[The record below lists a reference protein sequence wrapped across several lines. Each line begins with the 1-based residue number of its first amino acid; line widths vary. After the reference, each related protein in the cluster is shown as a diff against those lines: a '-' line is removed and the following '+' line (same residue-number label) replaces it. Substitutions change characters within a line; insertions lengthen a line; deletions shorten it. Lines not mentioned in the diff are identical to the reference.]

1 MSMREFIFY
10 SQRAR
15 TSGNIKN
22 LMKAGRIDI
31 AIHTFIHSIFI
42 SNDMRNMTLHL
53 IFDGP
58 PDPPKH
64 LTFVVNEESK
74 QQMKQFISKKDIS
87 GLIKRMLYKCK
98 KGKIF
103 EAFPNCFIEKKSLQQ
118 LIKNVSSKK
127 QVYLLDKKGI
137 PIQQAIQKIDPDKAV
152 FLFADHEGFGRML
165 KTLKKQLP
173 SISLGKVTYFAS
185 QVAVILNHWLDNL

>member
-1 MSMREFIFY
+1 MREFIFY
-10 SQRAR
+10 SSRAR
-15 TSGNIKN
+15 TSGNIKD
-22 LMKAGRIDI
+22 LMKAGRMDI

-42 SNDMRNMTLHL
+42 SNDMRDITLHL

-64 LTFVVNEESK
+64 LMFIVDEKNK

-87 GLIKRMLYKCK
+87 GLIKRMLYKYK
-98 KGKIF
+98 KSKII

-118 LIKNVSSKK
+118 VIKDVSSKK
-127 QVYLLDKKGI
+127 QVYLLDKKGT
-137 PIQQAIQKIDPDKAV
+137 PIQQTIKKIDPDNTA